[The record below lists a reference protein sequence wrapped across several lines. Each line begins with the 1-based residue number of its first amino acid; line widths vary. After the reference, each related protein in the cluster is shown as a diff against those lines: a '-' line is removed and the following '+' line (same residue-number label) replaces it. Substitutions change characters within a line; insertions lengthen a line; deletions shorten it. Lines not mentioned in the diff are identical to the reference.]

1 MAASSRPLSCQA
13 EETMSCPILS
23 FSCWSS
29 SLGRLQAVC
38 FPRAGLLAVVL
49 LCLGACAFDDP
60 GALPPGPA
68 LPPPSALE
76 DIRMGLLV
84 TPFEGLP
91 ADQADVIQTLLIRAL
106 HDRDVA
112 AAAINPAPGSHLLR
126 GRLIRGADGQPQ
138 IAAELVNPDGSVA
151 ASARVDAA
159 RLEEPTGRTAVAL
172 HLAAVLVD
180 GTTAQAES
188 GTRQDEAAAAAAKA
202 RTHWQLVVPE
212 VTGAPGDGSRS
223 LSEATRR
230 ALELAGFTII
240 APGKKPDKK
249 AVKTTLTVAG
259 SVTLSEPRGP
269 VQSITLSWQVRGA
282 DGSEKGRIDQANDI
296 PTGSLDGAWGPVAS
310 AAGAAAAEGLA
321 DLIGR
326 LPTSPAP

>member
-1 MAASSRPLSCQA
+1 
-13 EETMSCPILS
+13 MSCPILS

-29 SLGRLQAVC
+29 SLGRLQAAC
-38 FPRAGLLAVVL
+38 LPRAGLLGALL
-49 LCLGACAFDDP
+49 LCLGACTFDEP
-60 GALPPGPA
+60 GGLPPGPA

-76 DIRMGLLV
+76 DIRMGLKV

-91 ADQADVIQTLLIRAL
+91 AEQAGAIQTLLIKAL

-112 AAAINPAPGSHLLR
+112 AAAISPAPGSHLLR

-138 IAAELVNPDGSVA
+138 IAAELLNPDGSVA
-151 ASARVDAA
+151 ASTQVDAA
-159 RLEEPTGRTAVAL
+159 RLEEPTGRTALAL

-180 GTTAQAES
+180 GTTAQAET
-188 GTRQDEAAAAAAKA
+188 GTRPAEAVAAAKA
-202 RTHWQLVVPE
+202 RAHWQLVVPE
-212 VTGAPGDGSRS
+212 VTGAPGDGGRS

-230 ALELAGFTII
+230 ALELAGFTVI
-240 APGKKPDKK
+240 APGKKPNKK
-249 AVKTTLTVAG
+249 AAKMALTVAG
-259 SVTLSEPRGP
+259 AVTLSEPRGP

-296 PTGSLDGAWGPVAS
+296 PAGSLNGAWGPVAS

-326 LPTSPAP
+326 LPPPPAP